1 MKAYIYTRESD
12 VFPIELKF
20 TLNNVKYN
28 LVFED
33 AAQAKNW
40 FSCRYGINKRDY
52 NKTFIDRT
60 NEKR

>member
-1 MKAYIYTRESD
+1 MRAYIYNRD
-12 VFPIELKF
+12 NKIYPIELKF
-20 TLNNVKYN
+20 TVNGIKYN

-33 AAQAKNW
+33 VAKAKTW

>member
-1 MKAYIYTRESD
+1 MRAYIYNRESD
-12 VFPIELKF
+12 IFPIELKF
-20 TLNNVKYN
+20 TINGIKYG

-33 AAQAKNW
+33 VAQAKNW
-40 FSCRYGINKRDY
+40 FSCRYGISKKDY